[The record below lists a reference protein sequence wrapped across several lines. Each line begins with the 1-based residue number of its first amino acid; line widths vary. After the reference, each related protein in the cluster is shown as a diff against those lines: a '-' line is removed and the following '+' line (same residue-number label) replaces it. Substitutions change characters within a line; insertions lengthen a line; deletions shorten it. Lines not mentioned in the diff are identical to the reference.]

1 MTRFPEHYKST
12 YRLIYHFMYSTSK
25 DQCDYEKCEQ
35 LLLGQYRTT
44 LGNVVN
50 GLFYER
56 KNNNLFNGIWRIPS
70 SEIDRPG
77 SFSAHLVKCVNILI
91 EMLLKRNQYKTLVD
105 ISLNLYKTPDVDK

>member
-1 MTRFPEHYKST
+1 
-12 YRLIYHFMYSTSK
+12 MYSTRNYH
-25 DQCDYEKCEQ
+25 DYEKCEQ

-50 GLFYER
+50 GLFHER
-56 KNNNLFNGIWRIPS
+56 KTNNLFNGIWRIPS

-105 ISLNLYKTPDVDK
+105 ISLNLYKTPDIDK